1 LRSLRSLRYYATQ
14 FTTAEDMRAELKE
27 SRPKCFIAPPA
38 RAGFPFMAVV
48 GPLLALAVGG
58 LAWFVWKNAKG
69 EGAAGGV
76 DVEMG
81 AGEVVNPMAE
91 GEHPL
96 LAALYGGKEIQA
108 AADEYVHANRARAP
122 ERARFRRRRTRL
134 LSLKRKRRYLGAK
147 LANPLFDALPV
158 DVMGE
163 IRGDLALELVSRL
176 RAAGGED
183 GYPQAVKEFDDIAR
197 ITMEARLKPKG
208 SSRRASTKVNVR
220 MVTATIR
227 KGPDGIGLGIV
238 VGSNEKKS
246 RTLVKSIME
255 ELDAIS
261 IVRPEGASLGVGDEL
276 VGIGQEKI
284 KGWGIE
290 QVTGRL
296 RDVPED
302 GTVTLTFAQRVEAEI
317 EVVIN

>member
-1 LRSLRSLRYYATQ
+1 
-14 FTTAEDMRAELKE
+14 
-27 SRPKCFIAPPA
+27 
-38 RAGFPFMAVV
+38 MAVV

-108 AADEYVHANRARAP
+108 AADEY
-122 ERARFRRRRTRL
+122 
-134 LSLKRKRRYLGAK
+134 LGAK
-147 LANPLFDALPV
+147 LANPLFDALPA